1 MAGSA
6 ETDLAL
12 ILAEGEGQGIEF
24 KERLSRLDRELVA
37 FANANGGSVFL
48 GVSDKGK
55 VLGIEDTNTLR
66 SRIHDIARNCDP
78 PVPVTLRSHPQ
89 GVLEIHVA
97 EGVQKPY
104 HCRDGF
110 FLRNGPNTQKLT
122 RDEIVEIVLTK
133 GRRHF
138 DETIHEGF
146 RFPQD
151 FDSKKLRRFM
161 DLAEIRHRT
170 DAPSLLTS
178 LDVAETVGSALRM
191 RQAGVLF
198 FARAPQRHMKESHV
212 TAIRYEGADRFS
224 ILDRAEVLG
233 DPITMIEDT
242 LAFVRRNTQVRHVI
256 TGEGR
261 RRELYE
267 YPQVAVREAVI
278 NAVMHRDYYYDL
290 SHTYVHIHSNRLE
303 VESPGGLPLGLQLE
317 ELGQRSVRR
326 NRLVADLLF
335 RAKYVERIGSGIR
348 RMERALAENGNPPME
363 ISASNFFV
371 VRFYPLIAPAGTI
384 DLTGRQSQLC
394 RLLADRGALSTS
406 DLADLLHVSGDTVL
420 RDIKHLLRAGVIE
433 RRGTGRATRYVVA
446 G

>member
-1 MAGSA
+1 MARAA
-6 ETDLAL
+6 EADLAL
-12 ILAEGEGQGIEF
+12 ILAEGEGQ
-24 KERLSRLDRELVA
+24 
-37 FANANGGSVFL
+37 
-48 GVSDKGK
+48 
-55 VLGIEDTNTLR
+55 GIEDTNTLR

-133 GRRHF
+133 GRR
-138 DETIHEGF
+138 
-146 RFPQD
+146 
-151 FDSKKLRRFM
+151 
-161 DLAEIRHRT
+161 
-170 DAPSLLTS
+170 
-178 LDVAETVGSALRM
+178 
-191 RQAGVLF
+191 
-198 FARAPQRHMKESHV
+198 
-212 TAIRYEGADRFS
+212 
-224 ILDRAEVLG
+224 
-233 DPITMIEDT
+233 
-242 LAFVRRNTQVRHVI
+242 
-256 TGEGR
+256 
-261 RRELYE
+261 RELHE

-303 VESPGGLPLGLQLE
+303 VESPRGLPLGLQLE
-317 ELGQRSVRR
+317 ELGHRSVRR
-326 NRLVADLLF
+326 NRLVADFLF

-371 VRFYPLIAPAGTI
+371 VRCYPLIAPAGTI
-384 DLTGRQSQLC
+384 DLTSRQSQLC
-394 RLLADRGALSTS
+394 RLLADRGALSKS

-420 RDIKHLLRAGVIE
+420 RDIKHLLHAGVIE
-433 RRGTGRATRYVVA
+433 RRGTGRATRYVLA